1 MNLNTIKSVLFGVA
15 VGDALGVPVEF
26 QTREYLT
33 NNPVTDMQE
42 FGTHNQLK
50 GTWSDDSSLT
60 FCLAEVLSNWGTPHL
75 LILASSFVNWRGGYL
90 WTPYGKVFDIGNATN
105 SSIKKLGKL
114 VWLKDVDGLK
124 SLRSNTDVN
133 SNGNG
138 SLMRILPLVFY
149 IKGKSIEEQFEI
161 IWDVSAL
168 THPHI
173 RSAYAC
179 LFYLRFAENLLNNK
193 SCMEAYILTQKD
205 ISIFFESTDTSEEER
220 LQFSRLLDQNFSIL
234 PENEI
239 KSTGYVIDTL
249 EAAIWCILNSKTYS
263 ETVLKAVNLGEDT
276 DTTAAVA
283 GGLAGLIYG
292 FENIPSEWVSQL
304 ARKNDIEKLAERF
317 AKKYDTNYPPNQIS

>member
-1 MNLNTIKSVLFGVA
+1 MNTEKIKSVLFGVA

-26 QTREYLT
+26 ETREYL
-33 NNPVTDMQE
+33 NKNPVTDMQG
-42 FGTHNQLK
+42 FGTHNQPK

-60 FCLAEVLSNWGTPHL
+60 FCLAEVLSNWGIPHL
-75 LILASSFVNWRGGYL
+75 LSLASAFVNWREGNL
-90 WTPYGKVFDIGNATN
+90 WTPYGKVFDIGKATN

-114 VWLKDVDGLK
+114 VWLKDVEGLK

-138 SLMRILPLVFY
+138 ALMRILPLLFY
-149 IKGKSIEEQFEI
+149 IKGKKIEEQFDI
-161 IWDVSAL
+161 IGDVSAL

-179 LFYLRFAENLLNNK
+179 LFYLRFAEHLLNSK
-193 SCMEAYILTQKD
+193 SCIEAYTLTQKD
-205 ISIFFESTDTSEEER
+205 ISSFFESTDTSEEER
-220 LQFSRLLDQNFSIL
+220 LHFVRLLDQNISIL

-239 KSTGYVIDTL
+239 KSSGYVIDTL
-249 EAAIWCILNSKTYS
+249 EAAIWCLLNSKSYS

-283 GGLAGLIYG
+283 GGLAGLLYG
-292 FENIPSEWVSQL
+292 FENIPSEWANQL

-317 AKKYDTNYPPNQIS
+317 AQKDFK